1 MTDDWKWVLRTSQA
15 TRPVLRFLPELA
27 PQGSSSTHSGSTSS
41 ANTTGVVEL
50 SAGDGESF
58 ARGSQ
63 QDLGTAF
70 AIATS
75 LAGSARVQLS
85 GNVGYAGSSGLPGA
99 GIRTSYSRATGDGSS
114 PEVVVT
120 MRQVYL
126 APRPARASRWVRT
139 TRRRCARCRWRCWIK
154 PRLSDNLHV
163 DYGFDLESVSYFDR
177 INYVSPFARA
187 TFDAGAQGR
196 VRVAFTSGGSPRNCW
211 RGTAR
216 SPANW
221 SRI

>member
-15 TRPVLRFLPELA
+15 TRPVLRFLPEL
-27 PQGSSSTHSGSTSS
+27 GSRVEFDIRIGVFASS

-58 ARGSQ
+58 ARGTQ

-75 LAGSARVQLS
+75 LASSARVQLS
-85 GNVGYAGSSGLPGA
+85 GNVSYAGSSGLPGA
-99 GIRTSYSRATGDGSS
+99 GIRTSFSRATTGDGSN

-126 APRPARASRWVRT
+126 TQRSGSGIVMGSDSAPGSSHHVAGVSR
-139 TRRRCARCRWRCWIK
+139 
-154 PRLSDNLHV
+154 
-163 DYGFDLESVSYFDR
+163 
-177 INYVSPFARA
+177 
-187 TFDAGAQGR
+187 
-196 VRVAFTSGGSPRNCW
+196 
-211 RGTAR
+211 
-216 SPANW
+216 
-221 SRI
+221 